1 MLDPKIHTL
10 LKVEELGSYTRAA
23 QALSLTQPAVSH
35 HIRMLEEEYGI
46 QIFVK
51 GSRELRPTADGALLL
66 KYAHRAATIAERARQ
81 ALKDSLERIERLTI
95 GITPTASDLL
105 APQVLAAYLRAHPNM
120 RVEVVRNS
128 IKNIDD
134 MLRFYELDFAIVDG
148 VMPGDRYDSILLGTD
163 HLCLIAAPTHP
174 FARRASVTFDELTRQ
189 SLVLRPRGTGTRD
202 LLEGYL
208 LSHGRSVQDY
218 RVVMEIDS
226 VSAIK
231 EIVANGLAVSIIS
244 ASSASSFRRTSSTR
258 SCCAN
263 SSASTTAASAEKTPP
278 QTAFVCGGVVFSFSG
293 CLPSR

>member
-1 MLDPKIHTL
+1 
-10 LKVEELGSYTRAA
+10 
-23 QALSLTQPAVSH
+23 
-35 HIRMLEEEYGI
+35 MLEEEYGI

-51 GSRELRPTADGALLL
+51 GSRKLKPTADGALLL
-66 KYAHRAATIAERARQ
+66 KYAHRAAAISERARQ
-81 ALKDSLERIERLTI
+81 ALRDSLERIERLTI

-105 APQVLAAYLRAHPNM
+105 APQVLAAYLDHHPNM
-120 RVEVVRNS
+120 RVEIVRNT

-134 MLRFYELDFAIVDG
+134 MLRFYELDFAIIDG
-148 VMPGDRYDSILLGTD
+148 VMPGGRYDSILLGTD
-163 HLCLIAAPTHP
+163 HLCLIAAPAHP
-174 FARRASVTFDELTRQ
+174 FARRASVTFDELTHQR
-189 SLVLRPRGTGTRD
+189 LVLRPQGTGTRD

-244 ASSASSFRRTSSTR
+244 HNVCREEEKSGKLAVVPIEKQAAWCANSASFFRRTFSIR
-258 SCCAN
+258 NSCASCRAN
-263 SSASTTAASAEKTPP
+263 TPAALAEKAPP
-278 QTAFVCGGVVFSFSG
+278 QTAFVCGGVFFLPFSD

>member
-1 MLDPKIHTL
+1 
-10 LKVEELGSYTRAA
+10 
-23 QALSLTQPAVSH
+23 
-35 HIRMLEEEYGI
+35 
-46 QIFVK
+46 
-51 GSRELRPTADGALLL
+51 
-66 KYAHRAATIAERARQ
+66 
-81 ALKDSLERIERLTI
+81 
-95 GITPTASDLL
+95 
-105 APQVLAAYLRAHPNM
+105 M

-244 ASSASSFRRTSSTR
+244 HNVCRERKRAANWPWCPSRTAAWCASSASSSAGLPAPGAAARTQAR
-258 SCCAN
+258 VRPPHRLN
-263 SSASTTAASAEKTPP
+263 EKTPP
-278 QTAFVCGGVVFSFSG
+278 QTAFVCGGVVFFVSG